1 MQINLRVRGIFTFWD
16 ALSVLFVGLKLT
28 GYIDWEWWIV
38 VSPVVFS
45 LVAAI
50 IVSIGI
56 FIYKEWI
63 E

>member
-1 MQINLRVRGIFTFWD
+1 VQINLRVRGIFTFWD